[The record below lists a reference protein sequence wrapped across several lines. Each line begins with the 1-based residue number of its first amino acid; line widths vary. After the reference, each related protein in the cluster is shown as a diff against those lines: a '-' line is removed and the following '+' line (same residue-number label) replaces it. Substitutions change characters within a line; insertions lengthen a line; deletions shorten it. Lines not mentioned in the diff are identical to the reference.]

1 VQNNM
6 RKWETEQGI
15 KFVRKIGL
23 KSDQTVLDFGA
34 RVGHYSIPAAI
45 AIGKDGLVYALD
57 KKQDAL
63 KELNHKAQKLNL
75 RNIKTINTTGSV
87 ALGFEAESIDVVLVY
102 DVLHYFNLNERVQLY
117 SEVFRVL
124 RPKGIFSVY
133 PKHVL
138 EDSPLDQLSQLNL
151 DDLKHEIMEANFKF
165 QEKYCDIISHNN
177 SLNQGCVLNFTK

>member
-1 VQNNM
+1 VKNNI

-15 KFVRKIGL
+15 KFLRKIGL
-23 KSDQTVLDFGA
+23 KSNQTVLDFGA

-45 AIGKDGLVYALD
+45 AVGKDGLVYALD
-57 KKQDAL
+57 KEQDAL
-63 KELNHKAQKLNL
+63 NELKRKAQKLNL
-75 RNIKTINTTGSV
+75 WNIKIIHTTGSV
-87 ALGFEAESIDVVLVY
+87 VY

-138 EDSPLDQLSQLNL
+138 EDSPLDKFSQLNL
-151 DDLKHEIMEANFKF
+151 DDLIHEIMKASFKF
-165 QEKYCDIISHNN
+165 QEEYCDIISHND
-177 SLNQGCVLNFTK
+177 SLNQGCVLNFKK